1 MKMKSNYPLFLPNV
15 TKTYTSFANA
25 LTDENK
31 RLSNTREALFYMI
44 DKGYFDKIII
54 VDGSNQAVL
63 SEKEIVQLANTGITV
78 EQLLFQQDTELVKRF
93 GKGHGEM
100 QITNYMVKNSILAK
114 EAGGFIKIT
123 PRYFL
128 DNIDTI
134 MPIIQDKSN
143 VFYFYHPPL
152 IRMKKSFA
160 CTIFYKTSIEFYKSF
175 LEDSI
180 HENTT
185 EISGYTESVFYN
197 RLISMNK
204 SSVHI
209 DFPHFS
215 GIAGTTG
222 KNISNQYYTYRNI
235 FAKAGFMCYSFK
247 NKN

>member
-1 MKMKSNYPLFLPNV
+1 MEYNFPLFLPNV
-15 TKTYTSFANA
+15 TKTYTSFANV
-25 LTDENK
+25 LTDENI
-31 RLSNTREALFYMI
+31 RLAETRKALFHI
-44 DKGYFDKIII
+44 IAKGYFNKIII
-54 VDGSNQAVL
+54 VDGSNHAVL
-63 SEKEIVQLANTGITV
+63 SEKEIAQLANTGITV

-134 MPIIQDKSN
+134 MPIIQDRSN

-152 IRMKKSFA
+152 IRRNRSFV
-160 CTIFYKTSIEFYKSF
+160 CTIFYKTSIDFYKSF
-175 LEDSI
+175 LEESI

-185 EISGYTESVFYN
+185 EICGYTESVFYN
-197 RLISMNK
+197 RLIIQKK
-204 SSVHI
+204 SSVYI

-222 KNISNQYYTYRNI
+222 KNINNQYYTYRNI
-235 FAKAGFMCYSFK
+235 FAKIGLMCYSFQ